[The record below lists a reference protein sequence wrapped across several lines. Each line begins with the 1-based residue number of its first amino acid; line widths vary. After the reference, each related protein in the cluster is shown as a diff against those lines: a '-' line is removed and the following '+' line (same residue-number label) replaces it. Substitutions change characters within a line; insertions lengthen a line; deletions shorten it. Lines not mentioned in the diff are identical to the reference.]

1 MAINS
6 KPENK
11 QPKPRLRL
19 KDPEHEKKPSLRI
32 SHIVYGRSKK
42 GPKVVYLVDPKGNG
56 TEKAVAE
63 SVVLYRWRRRK
74 FDGYTFSGTRL
85 YPKIWRTLPKVFGS
99 NPALW
104 KELSE
109 SQIQS
114 AVESKREM
122 MKELFEKLPAANCLR
137 ALFEVCGSHRL
148 QKLIDRHNDPERQDR
163 FGTPDL
169 FLYAIEKQTG
179 KATIARF
186 VEVKKP
192 EETVKPDQ
200 HEEIEFLQ
208 SLGLHARVLRLD
220 ERV

>member
-1 MAINS
+1 MKS

-11 QPKPRLRL
+11 RPEPRRRL
-19 KDPEHEKKPSLRI
+19 KDPEHERKPSLRI

-42 GPKVVYLVDPKGNG
+42 GPKVVYLVDPKGSG

-74 FDGYTFSGTRL
+74 FDGYAFSGTRL
-85 YPKIWRTLPKVFGS
+85 YPKIWRTLPKVFGP
-99 NPALW
+99 NPNLW

-109 SQIQS
+109 AELKSVI
-114 AVESKREM
+114 ESKRELM
-122 MKELFEKLPAANCLR
+122 REQFETLPAVNCLR
-137 ALFEVCGSHRL
+137 ALFEVCGTNRL
-148 QKLIDRHNDPERQDR
+148 QKLIDRHNDPERQKR

-169 FLYAIEKQTG
+169 FLYAIEKQSG

-220 ERV
+220 ERT